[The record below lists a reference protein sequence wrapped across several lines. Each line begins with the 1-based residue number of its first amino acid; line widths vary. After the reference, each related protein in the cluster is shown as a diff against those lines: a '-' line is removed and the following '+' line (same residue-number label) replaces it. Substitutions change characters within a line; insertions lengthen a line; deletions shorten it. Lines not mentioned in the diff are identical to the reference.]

1 MAGYISTDSDGNLD
15 DDDIDAIL
23 GLGTNNS
30 QQQRLKL
37 QMQLA
42 NALRTNS
49 NDDPKGTMAGQVYIP
64 PDPFAK
70 GLSVYDHL
78 KGIKD
83 ANSQNAK
90 GSSLDLQRQI
100 VMNLFAQKLK
110 GLNQSG
116 APDPTQ
122 QPPPQV
128 GDDGSGMGDVQP

>member
-83 ANSQNAK
+83 TNSRR
-90 GSSLDLQRQI
+90 QRQLI
-100 VMNLFAQKLK
+100 GPSTPNRHEFVCPEIEGIKSK
-110 GLNQSG
+110 WC
-116 APDPTQ
+116 P
-122 QPPPQV
+122 
-128 GDDGSGMGDVQP
+128 